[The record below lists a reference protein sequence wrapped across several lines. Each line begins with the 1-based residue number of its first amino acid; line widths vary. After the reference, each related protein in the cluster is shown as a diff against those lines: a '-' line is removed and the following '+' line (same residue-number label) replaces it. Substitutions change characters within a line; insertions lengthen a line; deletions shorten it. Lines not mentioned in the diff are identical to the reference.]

1 MDLKKIRFYWNLSVL
16 NVIYRNRKLNF
27 EKRNILIVFNFNFIE
42 WF

>member
-27 EKRNILIVFNFNFIE
+27 EKKIF
-42 WF
+42 